1 MSFAGLHWY
10 HWHCHD
16 LSLSHGV
23 NQYIED
29 MEENDHVRISAA
41 DLRRPHEYDVS
52 ECRYDDKSEII
63 IQIQMERLKK
73 CRF

>member
-1 MSFAGLHWY
+1 MVSLRGSIGIIGIAMI
-10 HWHCHD
+10 

-29 MEENDHVRISAA
+29 MEEKNHVRVSAA
-41 DLRRPHEYDVS
+41 DYEDHNEYDVF

-63 IQIQMERLKK
+63 IRYRWKG
-73 CRF
+73 